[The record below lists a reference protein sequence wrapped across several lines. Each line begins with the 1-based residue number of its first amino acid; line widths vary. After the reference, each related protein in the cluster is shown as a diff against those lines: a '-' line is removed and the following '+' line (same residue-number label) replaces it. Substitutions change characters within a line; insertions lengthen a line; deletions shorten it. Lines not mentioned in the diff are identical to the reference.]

1 MQRFLRRMFATAIV
15 ATGLFEVA
23 IAEDPPKD
31 NRPEPPAPASSK
43 AARRAAPVRTGETR
57 FGWKWLA
64 TRYDKDEAGE
74 VTKDQ
79 FPDSENVFARLDRNW
94 DGRLTLHD
102 FDWSETG
109 VLGRQKETTFALFKS
124 IDKNSDGRIAAE
136 EWQAVFAK
144 TVAEKGFL
152 NEQDLLQLIHLPGVQ
167 KAERQSRSKGLES
180 FLEKQ
185 SRLPKPP
192 GLGEMAPDF
201 SLASPDGLKSVKLS
215 SFRGKRPVV
224 LIFGNYSCGN
234 YRTYT
239 ESLDEMYRQ
248 WKGEV
253 EFVTVYVREAHPVD
267 DRAATPTN
275 ETAGILI
282 KQPATLEERCSVAK
296 QCVAALHLQ
305 TPLVVDQID
314 NRVGLTYAAEPDRL
328 YVIDIDGRIAFRS
341 GPGPFGFNPGEME
354 QSLLLLLHEQKM
366 AKR

>member
-1 MQRFLRRMFATAIV
+1 MQRFLGKLLATATL
-15 ATGLFEVA
+15 ATGLFAVA
-23 IAEDPPKD
+23 IAEDLPQSTKSESPT
-31 NRPEPPAPASSK
+31 PANSK
-43 AARRAAPVRTGETR
+43 AVRRAAPVRTGETR

-64 TRYDKDEAGE
+64 SRYDKDETGE
-74 VTKDQ
+74 VTKER
-79 FPDSENVFARLDRNW
+79 FPESAQVFARLDRNW
-94 DGRLTLHD
+94 DGRLTPQD

-124 IDKNSDGRIAAE
+124 IDQNSDGRISAE
-136 EWQAVFAK
+136 EWQSVFAK
-144 TVAEKGFL
+144 TVQEKGFL
-152 NEQDLLQLIHLPGVQ
+152 NDQDLLQLIHLPGVQ

-192 GLGEMAPDF
+192 GLGEIAPDF
-201 SLASPDGLKSVKLS
+201 SLASPDGLKKVKLS
-215 SFRGKRPVV
+215 SFQKKKPVV

-253 EFVTVYVREAHPVD
+253 EFVTVYVREAHPAD
-267 DRAATPTN
+267 DRPATPTN

-282 KQPATLEERCSVAK
+282 KQPVTFDERCSVAK
-296 QCVAALHLQ
+296 QCVATLHLQ
-305 TPLVVDQID
+305 TPLVVDEID
-314 NRVGLTYAAEPDRL
+314 NRVGQAYAAEPDRL
-328 YVIDIDGRIAFRS
+328 YVIDMDGRIAFRG
-341 GPGPFGFNPGEME
+341 GPGPFGFNPAEME
-354 QSLLLLLHEQKM
+354 QSLLLLLHEQNM